1 MKGVIISS
9 PISWNLSMEMAAF
22 WKGTGFVIGFA
33 LMRKKAKIELSKLNS
48 SMVAVVERA
57 VGMTVAPV
65 VVVVV
70 GAETAATVVG
80 LVHVGV
86 EVEVVV
92 VVGMA
97 TAMMTAEEGAMTAG
111 VVIVMTTD
119 EVATG
124 MMTAEAVTAMTIAE
138 VVMIAEEVIVD
149 MTEMTA
155 KGKVARVAARG
166 GKGKSCLA
174 IGSAQSVAPMFLR
187 RRIHVSSVAIGE
199 IDEDRWESSGKFKGD
214 ASTR

>member
-1 MKGVIISS
+1 MIAEDMTEAMIVVAIVVTMLKV
-9 PISWNLSMEMAAF
+9 
-22 WKGTGFVIGFA
+22 
-33 LMRKKAKIELSKLNS
+33 RK
-48 SMVAVVERA
+48 ERA
-57 VGMTVAPV
+57 KVKEGVVIAEAEVTTGVTITGATIAEEVVATTETI
-65 VVVVV
+65 
-70 GAETAATVVG
+70 GAEE
-80 LVHVGV
+80 V
-86 EVEVVV
+86 EVVVV